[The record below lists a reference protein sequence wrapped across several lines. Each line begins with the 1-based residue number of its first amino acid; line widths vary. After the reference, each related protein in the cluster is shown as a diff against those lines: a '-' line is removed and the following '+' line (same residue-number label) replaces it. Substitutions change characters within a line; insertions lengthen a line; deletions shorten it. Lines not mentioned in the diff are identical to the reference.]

1 VKLRREA
8 VERVA
13 RLLGVRVKDW
23 KEAERRAFEDLAL
36 VLALI
41 PDLARW
47 TEDEKKLVARIIRA
61 KAGADESR
69 YVRLLQRHSKLRD
82 AVIKIGS

>member
-1 VKLRREA
+1 VTRA
-8 VERVA
+8 
-13 RLLGVRVKDW
+13 LGVKTKDW
-23 KEAERRAFEDLAL
+23 KEAEQGVLEDQAL

-47 TEDEKKLVARIIRA
+47 TKDEKLALARIVRA

-69 YVRLLQRHSKLRD
+69 YLRLLQRHSRLRD
-82 AVIKIGS
+82 EVIKIGS